1 MKSISIYMLALMAGL
16 CHFPWAES
24 KQEKGWALL
33 QRTAT
38 NSLNSTDGS
47 AAMTAVK
54 QWRFVPTTCDGIPI
68 RVENELQVNFTL
80 SY

>member
-1 MKSISIYMLALMAGL
+1 
-16 CHFPWAES
+16 
-24 KQEKGWALL
+24 
-33 QRTAT
+33 
-38 NSLNSTDGS
+38 
-47 AAMTAVK
+47 MTAVK